1 MTVRAEVHHHWAV
14 TRGNHPDRKPSYCPL
29 HEPRYNAAV
38 ALYQHLLQPVPDTAD
53 NYWVH
58 LADMAVVIPADQAV
72 FWYSYS
78 AVIESTW
85 TLTSPDTD
93 QDAVLAAAYAELT
106 TRPDARIIG
115 DHPATTPTTPAPEPR
130 TDTRS
135 LWLATLHDQD
145 PNTPDD
151 IWYRPIFG
159 SDINTHA
166 QARDLYMSMA
176 AQLNE
181 MPGPPEPTTGITLWH
196 CLQATADSP
205 WYTTNQ
211 HADPHALATAL
222 YDSLTPNQHHCTTP
236 IPPTEQG
243 DSVTPCPKT

>member
-1 MTVRAEVHHHWAV
+1 MAVKAEVHHHWAV
-14 TRGNHPDRKPSYCPL
+14 TRGNHPDRKPYYCPL
-29 HEPRYNAAV
+29 HESRHDAAV
-38 ALYQHLLQPVPDTAD
+38 ALYQRLLQPVPDDATD
-53 NYWVH
+53 YWVH

-78 AVIESTW
+78 AVVESTW
-85 TLTSPDTD
+85 TLTGPDTD
-93 QDAVLAAAYAELT
+93 QDAVLAAARAELS

-115 DHPATTPTTPAPEPR
+115 DHPATEPTAPAHELR
-130 TDTRS
+130 TDNRS
-135 LWLATLHDQD
+135 LWLATLHGQD

-151 IWYRPIFG
+151 IWCRPVFG

-181 MPGPPEPTTGITLWH
+181 MPGPLEPTTGITLWH

-205 WYTTNQ
+205 WYTADQ
-211 HADPHALATAL
+211 HADPRALVGVL
-222 YDSLTPNQHHCTTP
+222 YDSLTPN
-236 IPPTEQG
+236 E
-243 DSVTPCPKT
+243 PKHP